1 MSSRAATLR
10 GRPRGGAAARR
21 RRALQR
27 RRRAFLVLGVGFLA
41 VVGALV
47 VAPMFRHAVRE
58 ISLPLRHEDII
69 RQQAR
74 DKGVDAA
81 LVAGVIYT
89 ETHFRPR
96 TSAAGAEGLMQLLPS
111 TAEFIARRSGGTR
124 FAVADLATPQVNI
137 AYGTW
142 YLRYLARRYGNNE
155 VLEIAAYNGG
165 ETNVDRWLVHSSRSG
180 RTFRAQDIPFP
191 ETRAYVERVLRARD
205 RYRDTYADELG
216 LAERP
221 G

>member
-1 MSSRAATLR
+1 VRL
-10 GRPRGGAAARR
+10 
-21 RRALQR
+21 L
-27 RRRAFLVLGVGFLA
+27 LGVCFLA
-41 VVGALV
+41 AVTALL
-47 VAPMFRHAVRE
+47 VAPLFRHAVQE

-74 DKGVDAA
+74 EKGIDAA

-89 ETHFRPR
+89 ETHFHPR

-124 FAVADLATPQVNI
+124 FDVADLATPQVNI

-142 YLRYLARRYGNNE
+142 YLRYLARRYGGNE
-155 VLEIAAYNGG
+155 VLVIAAYNGG
-165 ETNVDRWLVHSSRSG
+165 ETNVDRWLVESSRSG
-180 RTFRAQDIPFP
+180 RTFRAEDIPFP

-205 RYRDTYADELG
+205 RYRSTYADELG
-216 LAERP
+216 L
-221 G
+221 